1 MKVSKIVLI
10 GFRATGKTSVGK
22 ELAQILKWNFL
33 DLDEYIQNKTKK
45 SIKKIV
51 EENGWEYFRKIEKE
65 CMKEIIDLSNTV
77 VALGGGAVLHE
88 EEMKQLK
95 KIL

>member
-33 DLDEYIQNKTKK
+33 VK
-45 SIKKIV
+45 
-51 EENGWEYFRKIEKE
+51 
-65 CMKEIIDLSNTV
+65 
-77 VALGGGAVLHE
+77 
-88 EEMKQLK
+88 
-95 KIL
+95 